1 MFWKCLAL
9 VRYLRIILVVA
20 PPANDRDEDFE
31 MAGTGTG
38 IGEFWSGPWFCIQFE
53 IGRDQSNLL
62 QNFPKLLIEV
72 VAKIPV
78 KFPVKL
84 VFWPRPG
91 FGIKSNFG
99 YGRSPVPESRS
110 ISVLHTDWFISLCST
125 LIGLSQSAPPT
136 PVGAWSEDPDEMLQ
150 EWKTSR
156 DWLSRELT
164 IDSVN
169 EENTKSEKR
178 VSKLLSPLQL
188 SFSQIFI
195 KMLFT
200 ILLYLQY

>member
-1 MFWKCLAL
+1 M
-9 VRYLRIILVVA
+9 
-20 PPANDRDEDFE
+20 
-31 MAGTGTG
+31 
-38 IGEFWSGPWFCIQFE
+38 
-53 IGRDQSNLL
+53 
-62 QNFPKLLIEV
+62 
-72 VAKIPV
+72 
-78 KFPVKL
+78 
-84 VFWPRPG
+84 
-91 FGIKSNFG
+91 
-99 YGRSPVPESRS
+99 
-110 ISVLHTDWFISLCST
+110 LHTDWFISLCST

-195 KMLFT
+195 QMLFT
-200 ILLYLQY
+200 ILLYLQYSFLLFLVSVLLLLRIAISKLLSISEFLLSASF